1 MKVILKSV
9 VASLAVMSLAACS
22 NNDLYDEGVVAA
34 NKTAEQ
40 QKSYE
45 NNFVKTYGA
54 IAPNQSWDFSS
65 AETRLGTRGFNEVKT
80 TLVKGLEFNPTYDV
94 VEKKGNY
101 YLDNRQFGNNQ
112 AIYDN
117 VIAKLPNGKKYQ
129 NVKQATLVAPSS
141 SFTIYPISAQGQWKH
156 DLFVK
161 VGDADPVKV
170 YSKTWTDDSRAYV
183 NGEVLAADLKP
194 VYKTETYEEEVFVW
208 DHIPYFG
215 HYETVEKTR
224 EVFDHYEYEATSTV
238 SMPGLHI
245 EAPVGTPIE
254 IYLGNVKSGNTSQKT
269 VGTSTGNVVYV
280 DGKGAVPAGIEIR
293 EDAII
298 KYVGIEDV
306 LTGGDGD
313 YNDVVLAIVGNPDVP
328 EEIIIEDKEYQVPI
342 SVTKRYMMEDL
353 GSTDD
358 FDFNDVVVDVTETTV
373 YTHTV
378 TIVDGVKTSDVIDE
392 SKTTKSQKAVVR
404 HLGGIY
410 PFVLKVGNT
419 TFDKMGGEDTFDKD
433 VNIEKDVTGW
443 NPAQNNVSVTVE
455 VPNKTQGSTMYNA
468 VNEFPKVG
476 AFPMMFAC
484 DPEVKWVAE
493 RQEFNFGQFPGYKGT
508 K

>member
-1 MKVILKSV
+1 MNLNFKTLVG
-9 VASLAVMSLAACS
+9 ALAVLSIASCS
-22 NNDLYDEGVVAA
+22 KNDVFDAQQAAA
-34 NKTAEQ
+34 NEIAQKKTTF
-40 QKSYE
+40 E
-45 NNFVKTYGA
+45 NNFVAKYGQV
-54 IAPNQSWDFSS
+54 APTQSWDFS
-65 AETRLGTRGFNEVKT
+65 TNQQRLGTRGEGDQIVT
-80 TLVKGLEFNPTYDV
+80 ELVKGLEFNPTYDV
-94 VEKKGNY
+94 VENY
-101 YLDNRQFGNNQ
+101 YGNLYLANRKFGNNQ

-117 VIAKLPNGKKYQ
+117 VIAQLPNGKKYE
-129 NVKQATLVAPSS
+129 NVKKATLVAPSN
-141 SFTIYPISAQGQWKH
+141 SFTIYPISVQGQWKH

-161 VGDADPVKV
+161 VGNADPVKV

-183 NGEVLAADLKP
+183 NGEVLAAKVKP
-194 VYKTETYEEEVFVW
+194 VYKTETYTVW
-208 DHIPYFG
+208 ELTWDG
-215 HYETVEKTR
+215 WKEVEKTR

-306 LTGGDGD
+306 LTGGDRD

-378 TIVDGVKTSDVIDE
+378 TFVDGVKTSDVIDE

-410 PFVLKVGNT
+410 PFVLTIGNT
-419 TFDKMGGEDTFDKD
+419 SFELGGKESFDTD
-433 VNIEKDVTGW
+433 VEIEKDVTGW
-443 NPAQNNVSVTVE
+443 IPAQNNVSVKVKE
-455 VPNKTQGSTMYNA
+455 SDSKMYT
-468 VNEFPKVG
+468 NEFPKEG

-484 DPEVKWVAE
+484 DPSKKWYSE
-493 RQEFNFGQFPGYKGT
+493 RQLFDFQKEFGVSFT
-508 K
+508 KKQ

>member
-1 MKVILKSV
+1 MMMNVKTLVGAL
-9 VASLAVMSLAACS
+9 AMLSLASCS
-22 NNDLYDEGVVAA
+22 KNDVFDAEQAAA
-34 NKTAEQ
+34 NEIAQKKTTF
-40 QKSYE
+40 E
-45 NNFVKTYGA
+45 NNFVAKYGQV
-54 IAPNQSWDFSS
+54 APTQSWDFS
-65 AETRLGTRGFNEVKT
+65 TNQQRLGTRGYSEIKT
-80 TLVKGLEFNPTYDV
+80 TTVKGLEFNPTYDV
-94 VEKKGNY
+94 VEKKGKY

-117 VIAKLPNGKKYQ
+117 VIAQLPNGKKYE

-183 NGEVLAADLKP
+183 NGDVLAAELKP
-194 VYKTETYEEEVFVW
+194 VYRTETYTDW
-208 DHIPYFG
+208 FG
-215 HYETVEKTR
+215 WEKTR

-254 IYLGNVKSGNTSQKT
+254 IYLGNVKSGNTPQKT

-306 LTGGDGD
+306 LTGGDRD

-373 YTHTV
+373 YTHQV
-378 TIVDGVKTSDVIDE
+378 TFVDGVKESDVILAD
-392 SKTTKSQKAVVR
+392 KTTKTQKAVVR
-404 HLGGIY
+404 HLGGIL
-410 PFVLKVGNT
+410 PFQLTIGNT
-419 TFDKMGGEDTFDKD
+419 TLPEMGSQATYQTSPDT
-433 VNIEKDVTGW
+433 EVTVEGW
-443 NPAQNNVSVTVE
+443 IPEQNNVSVKV
-455 VPNKTQGSTMYNA
+455 KSADSQMYTTN
-468 VNEFPKVG
+468 NFPKTG
-476 AFPMMFAC
+476 AIPMIFAC
-484 DPEVKWVAE
+484 DPSVNWAVE
-493 RQEFNFGQFPGYKGT
+493 RQKFDFTQFPGYKGE
-508 K
+508 

>member
-1 MKVILKSV
+1 MNLNFKAFVGALAV
-9 VASLAVMSLAACS
+9 LSLASCS
-22 NNDLYDEGVVAA
+22 KNDVFDAQQAAA
-34 NKTAEQ
+34 NEIA
-40 QKSYE
+40 QKKSTFE
-45 NNFVKTYGA
+45 NNFVAKYGQV
-54 IAPNQSWDFSS
+54 APTQSWDFS
-65 AETRLGTRGFNEVKT
+65 TNQQRLGTRGEGNQIVTEK
-80 TLVKGLEFNPTYDV
+80 VKGLEFNPTYDV
-94 VEKKGNY
+94 VENY
-101 YLDNRQFGNNQ
+101 YGNLYLANRKFGNNQ

-117 VIAKLPNGKKYQ
+117 VIAQLPNGKKYE
-129 NVKQATLVAPSS
+129 NVKKATLVAPSN
-141 SFTIYPISAQGQWKH
+141 SFTIYPISVQGQWKH

-161 VGDADPVKV
+161 VGNADPVKV

-183 NGEVLAADLKP
+183 NGEVLAAKVKP
-194 VYKTETYEEEVFVW
+194 VYRTETYTDRVLTWGGWKE
-208 DHIPYFG
+208 
-215 HYETVEKTR
+215 VEKTR
-224 EVFDHYEYEATSTV
+224 EVFDHYEYEPTSTV

-254 IYLGNVKSGNTSQKT
+254 IYLGNVMSGDTPKKT

-280 DGKGAVPAGIEIR
+280 DGKGAVPDGIEIR

-306 LTGGDGD
+306 LTGGDRD

-328 EEIIIEDKEYQVPI
+328 KEIIIEDKEYQVPI

-378 TIVDGVKTSDVIDE
+378 TFVDGVKKSDVVT
-392 SKTTKSQKAVVR
+392 KTEKLPTAKAVVR

-410 PFVLKVGNT
+410 PFVLKVGDT
-419 TFDKMGGEDTFDKD
+419 TFDKMGSEDTFDKD

-443 NPAQNNVSVTVE
+443 DSALNNVSVTVE
-455 VPNKTQGSTMYNA
+455 VPDKTQGSTMYT
-468 VNEFPKVG
+468 NEFPKEG
-476 AFPMMFAC
+476 KCPMMFAC
-484 DPEVKWVAE
+484 DPSKKWYSE
-493 RQEFNFGQFPGYKGT
+493 RQKFDFEKEFGVSFT

>member
-1 MKVILKSV
+1 MKVILKSI
-9 VASLAVMSLAACS
+9 VASVAVLSLAACS
-22 NNDLYDEGVVAA
+22 KGDLYDANQVAA
-34 NKTAEQ
+34 NKMAEQ
-40 QKSYE
+40 KQKFE
-45 NNFVKTYGA
+45 NNFEVKYGKVD
-54 IAPNQSWDFSS
+54 PNQSWDFS
-65 AETRLGTRGFNEVKT
+65 TNQQRLGTRGNSEVKT
-80 TLVKGLEFNPTYDV
+80 QIVNGLEFNPTYDV
-94 VEKKGNY
+94 VEKNSKL
-101 YLDNRQFGNNQ
+101 YLDNRKFGKNQ

-117 VIAKLPNGKKYQ
+117 VIKQLPDKKEHKG
-129 NVKQATLVAPSS
+129 NQATLVAPSN
-141 SFTIYPISAQGQWKH
+141 SFTIYPISAQGAWTH
-156 DLFVK
+156 DLYVK

-170 YSKTWTDDSRAYV
+170 YSKTWTDYSRPYV
-183 NGEVLAADLKP
+183 NGDVISATANP
-194 VYKTETYEEEVFVW
+194 VYKTETYEDKVW
-208 DHIPYFG
+208 VGGFFG

-224 EVFDHYEYEATSTV
+224 EVFDHYEYEATSSTV
-238 SMPGLHI
+238 MPGLYI

-254 IYLGNVKSGNTSQKT
+254 IYLDNVKNGDTKKPS
-269 VGTSTGNVVYV
+269 VGTSTGNVIYV
-280 DGKGAVPAGIEIR
+280 DGKGAVPEGVEIR

-298 KYVGIEDV
+298 KYVGIEDQAN
-306 LTGGDGD
+306 LGDKD
-313 YNDVVLAIVGNPDVP
+313 YNDIVLAIVGNPDVP
-328 EEIIIEDKEYQVPI
+328 EEIIIENNEYKVPL

-378 TIVDGVKTSDVIDE
+378 TVVNGVKTSDEIT
-392 SKTTKSQKAVVR
+392 KTEKLPTAKAVVR

-443 NPAQNNVSVTVE
+443 DPTLNNVSVTVE
-455 VPNKTQGSTMYNA
+455 VPDKTQGSKMYDA

-476 AFPMMFAC
+476 EFPMMFTC
-484 DPEVKWVAE
+484 DPEVKWAAE
-493 RQEFNFGQFPGYKGT
+493 KQEFDFGQFPGYKGT

>member
-1 MKVILKSV
+1 MNLNFKALVGALAV
-9 VASLAVMSLAACS
+9 LSLASCS
-22 NNDLYDEGVVAA
+22 KNDVFDAQQAAA
-34 NKTAEQ
+34 NEIA
-40 QKSYE
+40 QKKSTFE
-45 NNFVKTYGA
+45 NNFVAKYGQV
-54 IAPNQSWDFSS
+54 APTQSWDFS
-65 AETRLGTRGFNEVKT
+65 TNQQRLGTRAEGNQIVTE
-80 TLVKGLEFNPTYDV
+80 LVKGLEFNPTYDV
-94 VEKKGNY
+94 VEKNNKL
-101 YLDNRQFGNNQ
+101 YLDNRKFGNNQ

-117 VIAKLPNGKKYQ
+117 VIAQLPNGKKYE
-129 NVKQATLVAPSS
+129 NVKKATLVAPSN
-141 SFTIYPISAQGQWKH
+141 SFTIYPISVQGQWKH

-183 NGEVLAADLKP
+183 NGEVLAAKVKP
-194 VYKTETYEEEVFVW
+194 VYRTETYTDW
-208 DHIPYFG
+208 FG
-215 HYETVEKTR
+215 WEKTR

-245 EAPVGTPIE
+245 EAPIGTPIE
-254 IYLGNVKSGNTSQKT
+254 IYLGNVKSGDTPQKT

-280 DGKGAVPAGIEIR
+280 DGKGAVPDGIEIR

-306 LTGGDGD
+306 LTGGDRD

-328 EEIIIEDKEYQVPI
+328 KEIIIEDKEYQVPI

-378 TIVDGVKTSDVIDE
+378 TFVDGVKTSDVVT
-392 SKTTKSQKAVVR
+392 KTEKLPTAEAVVR
-404 HLGGIY
+404 HLGGIL
-410 PFVLKVGNT
+410 PFQLTIGET
-419 TFDKMGGEDTFDKD
+419 TLPEMGSEATWKTNPDTKYE
-433 VNIEKDVTGW
+433 VKGW
-443 NPAQNNVSVTVE
+443 DPAKNNVKVTV
-455 VPNKTQGSTMYNA
+455 KATASQMYT
-468 VNEFPKVG
+468 NEFPTTG

-484 DPEVKWVAE
+484 DPSEEWVAE
-493 RQEFNFGQFPGYKGT
+493 RQEFPFQERFGVSFT
-508 K
+508 KKQ

>member
-1 MKVILKSV
+1 MKVILKSI
-9 VASLAVMSLAACS
+9 VASVAVLGLAACS
-22 NNDLYDEGVVAA
+22 KGDLYDANQVAA
-34 NKTAEQ
+34 NKMAEQ
-40 QKSYE
+40 KQKFE
-45 NNFVKTYGA
+45 TNFETKYGKVD
-54 IAPNQSWDFSS
+54 PNQSWDFS
-65 AETRLGTRGFNEVKT
+65 TNQQRLGTRGYSEIKT
-80 TLVKGLEFNPTYDV
+80 TKVKGLEFNPTYDV
-94 VEKKGNY
+94 VEWYGKY
-101 YLDNRQFGNNQ
+101 YLDNRKFGNNQ

-117 VIAKLPNGKKYQ
+117 VIAQLPNNKKYE

-141 SFTIYPISAQGQWKH
+141 SFTIYPISVQGQWKH

-194 VYKTETYEEEVFVW
+194 VYKTEKDWWGRDT
-208 DHIPYFG
+208 
-215 HYETVEKTR
+215 K
-224 EVFDHYEYEATSTV
+224 VFDHYEYEATSTV

-254 IYLGNVKSGNTSQKT
+254 IYLGNVKSGNTPQKT

-328 EEIIIEDKEYQVPI
+328 KEIIIEDKEYQVP
-342 SVTKRYMMEDL
+342 VTNTKRYMMEDL

-378 TIVDGVKTSDVIDE
+378 TIVDGVKTSDVVT
-392 SKTTKSQKAVVR
+392 KTEKLPTAKAVVR

-443 NPAQNNVSVTVE
+443 DSALNNVSVTVE
-455 VPNKTQGSTMYNA
+455 VPDKTQDSKMYNA

-476 AFPMMFAC
+476 EFPMMFTC
-484 DPEVKWVAE
+484 DPEVKWAAE
-493 RQEFNFGQFPGYKGT
+493 KQEFDFSQFPGYKGT

>member
-1 MKVILKSV
+1 MYLNFKTLVGALAV
-9 VASLAVMSLAACS
+9 LSLASCS
-22 NNDLYDEGVVAA
+22 KNDVFDAQQAAA
-34 NKTAEQ
+34 NEIAQKKTTF
-40 QKSYE
+40 E
-45 NNFVKTYGA
+45 NNFVAKYGQV
-54 IAPNQSWDFSS
+54 APTQSWDFS
-65 AETRLGTRGFNEVKT
+65 TNQQRLGTRGYSEIKT
-80 TLVKGLEFNPTYDV
+80 QLVNGLEFNPTYDV
-94 VEKKGNY
+94 VWKNGNLS
-101 YLDNRQFGNNQ
+101 LDNRKFGNNQ

-117 VIAKLPNGKKYQ
+117 VIAQLPNNKKYE

-141 SFTIYPISAQGQWKH
+141 SFTIYPVSVQGQWKH

-183 NGEVLAADLKP
+183 NGEVLAAELKP
-194 VYKTETYEEEVFVW
+194 VYRTETYTVW
-208 DHIPYFG
+208 EHRK
-215 HYETVEKTR
+215 EVEKTR

-254 IYLGNVKSGNTSQKT
+254 IYLGNVKSGNTAQKT

-328 EEIIIEDKEYQVPI
+328 KEIIIENDEYQVP
-342 SVTKRYMMEDL
+342 VCFTKRYMMEDL

-378 TIVDGVKTSDVIDE
+378 TFVDGVKTTDVVT
-392 SKTTKSQKAVVR
+392 KTEKLPTAKAVVR
-404 HLGGIY
+404 HLGGIL
-410 PFVLKVGNT
+410 PFQLTIGET
-419 TFDKMGGEDTFDKD
+419 TLPEMGSEATWKTNPDTKYE
-433 VNIEKDVTGW
+433 VKGW
-443 NPAQNNVSVTVE
+443 DPAKNNVKVAVKATAS
-455 VPNKTQGSTMYNA
+455 QMYT
-468 VNEFPKVG
+468 NEFPKTG

-484 DPEVKWVAE
+484 DPSVKWYDE
-493 RQEFNFGQFPGYKGT
+493 KSKFDFEKEFGVSFT